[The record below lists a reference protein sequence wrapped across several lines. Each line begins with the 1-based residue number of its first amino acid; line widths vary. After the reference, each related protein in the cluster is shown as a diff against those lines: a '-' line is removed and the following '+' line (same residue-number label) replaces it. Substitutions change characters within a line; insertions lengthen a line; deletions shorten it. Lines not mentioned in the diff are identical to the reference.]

1 MMLFDLEADPAEQHD
16 LSAKH
21 PDVVKPLKDVFDKTV
36 AQVPKFKSPKRF
48 RKLRR
53 LKGGTLNYDN

>member
-21 PDVVKPLKDVFDKTV
+21 PDVVKRLKDVFDKTLG
-36 AQVPKFKSPKRF
+36 QVPKFKPPKRF
-48 RKLRR
+48 KKLRR
-53 LKGGTLNYDN
+53 LKGGSLNYDN